1 MMPIRS
7 PKREQEKAEHLNC
20 HLEVVAMKGFSI
32 HVIKVILAAALLVS
46 PFAGCSR
53 SASEDETPDSSTYR
67 PLATPATEFEQE
79 LQNVRSANFQYVW
92 VFTRIDGKEFTPEDS
107 KILRENVP
115 RVVDW
120 VGMKDKKKF
129 IAGFNFPP
137 EPEALAVLQKRY
149 KIENYSV
156 K

>member
-1 MMPIRS
+1 MRS
-7 PKREQEKAEHLNC
+7 LFHISI
-20 HLEVVAMKGFSI
+20 VALIAIAFAMT
-32 HVIKVILAAALLVS
+32 
-46 PFAGCSR
+46 FAGCSR
-53 SASEDETPDSSTYR
+53 SATDDETPDPSTYR
-67 PLATPATEFEQE
+67 PLPTPATEFDQE

-92 VFTRIDGKEFTPEDS
+92 VFTRIDGKEFTPGDS
-107 KILRENVP
+107 EILRANAP

-137 EPEALAVLQKRY
+137 EPKALEVLRKRY

-156 K
+156 R